1 MLTSCASIR
10 YVLSGRVY
18 RVQGDGRVNGHPLSL
33 LLACSQT
40 YHETA
45 KSAYFALNVF
55 SFNTLLEFQT
65 FKMRL
70 SPSQLDEIQTVQLN
84 AWEYTLP
91 WYSSGESQII
101 CGSLYLGG
109 LRGLRTVY
117 VEEPLISKEDK
128 VQGLRQCNEF
138 RAFVRTLGNYLDRT
152 TKTVVIVPRKL
163 LLSRPE

>member
-1 MLTSCASIR
+1 VLTSCAFIR

-18 RVQGDGRVNGHPLSL
+18 KIQGDGRVNGHPLSL
-33 LLACSQT
+33 LLTCIQT

-45 KSAYFALNVF
+45 KSPLLGLNLF
-55 SFNTLLEFQT
+55 SFNSLLEFQL

-70 SPSQLDEIQTVQLN
+70 SSSQLDEIQTVQLN

-91 WYSSGESQII
+91 WYLSGQPEII

-117 VEEPLISKEDK
+117 VEKPLISREDRARELK
-128 VQGLRQCNEF
+128 QWYEF
-138 RAFVRTLGNYLDRT
+138 GALFETLKLYLIGKTIMVED
-152 TKTVVIVPRKL
+152 TVVT
-163 LLSRPE
+163 

>member
-1 MLTSCASIR
+1 MLTSRAFFR
-10 YVLSGRVY
+10 YVLSGRIY
-18 RVQGDGRVNGHPLSL
+18 KVQEGGRVNGHPLSL
-33 LLACSQT
+33 LLVCSQT

-45 KSAYFALNVF
+45 KSPFLGLNLL
-55 SFNTLLEFQT
+55 SFNSLLEFQM

-84 AWEYTLP
+84 AWKHTLP

-117 VEEPLISKEDK
+117 VEEPLKSKKDK
-128 VQGLRQCNEF
+128 V
-138 RAFVRTLGNYLDRT
+138 
-152 TKTVVIVPRKL
+152 
-163 LLSRPE
+163 